1 MKYDSFNFIYLSEIL
16 RLPIYDSKRNKRI
29 GRISD
34 LASTTSQV
42 YPRITGILGR
52 LRRLNGL
59 VYIPWTHVRVGALQ
73 KSFSI
78 DLDALAGNG
87 VSRASESEI
96 LIGKTFLDKQI
107 ISTSG
112 YKLVRVN
119 DLQLLVDSS
128 SKDNPNLWLVH
139 IDIGIKGLLRRLGWL
154 GVVNSMVH
162 WLFSRDMKDKFVSWK
177 YVQPTAT
184 TNVYGAMHLRVDS
197 SKLSDFH
204 PADLADVLEELG
216 KDERATMIESLD
228 PPIAAATLQEMPMT
242 VRIEIAE
249 AIDVQKLAAIVQEM
263 QMDEIVDLLDEI
275 SPERRLALFTA
286 LPTEKITEIK
296 ELTKLSAVGIGNI
309 MNTDFITVTENQLVR
324 DVMKVVKKESKK
336 AELVYYVYVVDEAEK
351 LKGLVTLRSLLTAKP
366 KTLVSDI
373 MRENVISVELDSTIR
388 RVAQV
393 FFKYNFEAVPVV
405 NEEGKIQGIISLR
418 DALKVVF
425 PEIKKESEG

>member
-16 RLPIYDSKRNKRI
+16 NLPIYDADRNKRI
-29 GRISD
+29 GRIID

-42 YPRITGILGR
+42 YPRVTGLLANLKHRKGP
-52 LRRLNGL
+52 
-59 VYIPWTHVRVGALQ
+59 VYIPWANVRIAAFQKRVSVDHSAL
-73 KSFSI
+73 
-78 DLDALAGNG
+78 GENG
-87 VSRASESEI
+87 VAKASESEI
-96 LIGKTFLDKQI
+96 LIRKTFLDKQI

-139 IDIGIKGLLRRLGWL
+139 IDIGFKGLLRRLGWL
-154 GVVNSMVH
+154 NVVNAFVR
-162 WLFSRDMKDKFVSWK
+162 WLVARDLKDKFVSWK

-184 TNVYGAMHLRVDS
+184 TNVYGAMHLSVDS

-216 KDERATMIESLD
+216 TDERTTLIESLD
-228 PPIAAATLQEMPMT
+228 PPIAAATLQEMPLT
-242 VRIEIAE
+242 VRVQIAE
-249 AIDVQKLAAIVQEM
+249 QIDTQKLAVIIQEM

-275 SPERRLALFTA
+275 SQEKRSALFAA
-286 LPTEKITEIK
+286 LPSEKVTEIK
-296 ELTKLSAVGIGNI
+296 DLTKLSAYGIGSF
-309 MNTDFITVTENQLVR
+309 MNTNFVTVKDNQLVK

-336 AELVYYVYVVDEAEK
+336 AELVYYVYVTDEFDK

-366 KTLVSDI
+366 RSLVSDI
-373 MRENVISVELDSTIR
+373 MRENVITVDLDSTIKK
-388 RVAQV
+388 VAQL
-393 FFKYNFEAVPVV
+393 FFKYNFEAIPVV
-405 NEEGKIQGIISLR
+405 NEEGLIQGIISMR
-418 DALKVVF
+418 DAMKSVF